1 MLLQDAVERVGR
13 PLAPRARFVYSRARV
28 KNPRWVGQ
36 RKDKSKKWPNTP
48 TRNCR
53 TSSQSKAGTP
63 PNCASKRTRQPGHR
77 HPHLEKATFPG
88 DLSPRKSWT
97 RQAHR
102 VSRGRASR
110 WAFSC
115 FALSARGGA
124 RRSRKVWEIAQKTP
138 GARN

>member
-1 MLLQDAVERVGR
+1 MLLQDAVERAVGR

-28 KNPRWVGQ
+28 KNPRWVGE

-53 TSSQSKAGTP
+53 TSSKSKAGTP

-77 HPHLEKATFPG
+77 HPHLGKATFPG

-102 VSRGRASR
+102 VSRWRASR
-110 WAFSC
+110 LALSC
-115 FALSARGGA
+115 FALLAR
-124 RRSRKVWEIAQKTP
+124 
-138 GARN
+138 